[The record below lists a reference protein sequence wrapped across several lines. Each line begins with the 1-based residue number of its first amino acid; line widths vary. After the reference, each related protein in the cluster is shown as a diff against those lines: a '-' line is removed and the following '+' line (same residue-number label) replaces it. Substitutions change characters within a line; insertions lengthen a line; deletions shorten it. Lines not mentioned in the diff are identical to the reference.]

1 MRHINWRNVR
11 LIFAREIRDQLRDRR
26 TLFMILILPML
37 LYPIMGI
44 GMVQLTLLFA
54 EQPRTVVILGAA
66 DLPAPPL
73 VEDGR
78 FLSTWFAIPQNA
90 DKLKVVTD
98 LESPLDGKNSADG
111 KNSPRPAADLLEQA
125 REIRTRLEE
134 KNALEIE
141 FRHAQG
147 EKDLAT
153 IARLRPRIHELQTSL
168 GEMFALSKA
177 QVLVIVPR
185 DFRTNLLRVN
195 ELLTKGMK
203 EELVQDYPRPIIVH
217 NDADEKSLIA
227 YGRVKEALDNWE
239 RAILNDRLK
248 QAQLPTSLPNPVQ
261 PVGENLALGNQLASN
276 LWSKLFPTLL
286 VLMSVT
292 GAFYPAID
300 LGAGEKERG
309 TMETLLICPAARS
322 EIVLGKFFTVLCFS
336 VCTAMLNLGSM
347 GMTSGHIMNM
357 TGRAGA
363 GAVITAPSLGAILT
377 TMILLVPLAALF
389 SALCLALATF
399 ARSSKEGQ
407 YYLTPLLMITLG
419 LTMYCLSPGVE
430 ITPFY
435 SIMPVVGVALLL
447 KGLLLHPL
455 AASGLYIYALPVLL
469 TTFCY
474 SLLALW
480 WAIDQF
486 RREDVLFREAERFEL
501 KLWLKHLLRD
511 KEPLPSFAEAAVCF
525 VLIMILQFTFLSAGA
540 GGGERD
546 LPYLIMV
553 QQLAMI
559 GCPAVFMALI
569 LTTNVRKTLRLY
581 STNFTTIGLVTVL
594 AAALHPLSLAL
605 AGSLSWFFPKLPENI
620 VRFME
625 QMHDPSQPLWIP
637 IVTLAL
643 APAVCEELAF
653 RGFILS
659 GFSRTGRI
667 GLGIVLSSLT
677 FGVMHMIPMQVF
689 NAALLGLV
697 LGFIA
702 IKTNSI
708 FPGMWFHFLYNS
720 MALLHGKLSTIAR
733 EGHIE
738 SHPLYSVTENGIEYN
753 SLTLA
758 LAAITAA
765 VILHYFWR
773 KKLPPSEEASL
784 PDPSFPTIASVPRL
798 F

>member
-1 MRHINWRNVR
+1 MMNIKWRNVR
-11 LIFAREIRDQLRDRR
+11 LIFTRELRDQLRDRR

-37 LYPIMGI
+37 LYPVMGI
-44 GMVQLTLLFA
+44 GMVQLTLLFS
-54 EQPRTVVILGAA
+54 EQPRTVVILGAE

-73 VEDGR
+73 IDQGR
-78 FLSTWFAIPQNA
+78 FVASWFRIPENA
-90 DKLKVVTD
+90 DKLKVISD
-98 LESPLDGKNSADG
+98 LDVKTQEKPDPKQVEILADSE
-111 KNSPRPAADLLEQA
+111 KIREKLEQKQSLEVQYRSA
-125 REIRTRLEE
+125 LSRKDDSTLERL
-134 KNALEIE
+134 KPQIQALQ
-141 FRHAQG
+141 A
-147 EKDLAT
+147 
-153 IARLRPRIHELQTSL
+153 EL
-168 GEMFALSKA
+168 GRMFSDSKA
-177 QVLVIVPR
+177 QVLVIIPR
-185 DFRTNLLRVN
+185 NFRDNLNRVN
-195 ELLTKGMK
+195 DFLTRGMK
-203 EELVQDYPRPIIVH
+203 DELAQDYPRPVVVH

-227 YGRVKEALDNWE
+227 YGRVKEALDSWE
-239 RAILNDRLK
+239 QAILNERLK
-248 QAQLPTSLPNPVQ
+248 QAQLPTSLPNPVH
-261 PVGENLALGNQLASN
+261 PVGENLASGNEIASN

-286 VLMSVT
+286 VLMSIT

-300 LGAGEKERG
+300 LCAGEKERG

-322 EIVLGKFFTVLCFS
+322 EIVLGKFLTVLCFS
-336 VCTAMLNLGSM
+336 ICTAMLNLASM

-357 TGRAGA
+357 TGRLGQE
-363 GAVITAPSLGAILT
+363 GVVTSPGVGAIVT

-389 SALCLALATF
+389 SALCLSLATF

-407 YYLTPLLMITLG
+407 YYLTPLLMVTLG

-447 KGLLLHPL
+447 KGLLLHPMT
-455 AASGLYIYALPVLL
+455 ASGLYVYAIPVLL

-474 SLLALW
+474 SFLALW

-511 KEPLPSFAEAAVCF
+511 KEPLPSFAEAIVCF
-525 VLIMILQFTFLSAGA
+525 LLIMFLQFSFLSLGS
-540 GGGERD
+540 GGQDRD

-569 LTTNVRKTLRLY
+569 LTTNFRHTLRLH
-581 STNFTTIGLVTVL
+581 FTDVTSFGLVTLL

-605 AGSLSWFFPKLPENI
+605 AGSLSWFFPKLPDNI

-625 QMHDPSQPLWIP
+625 QMHDPSQPWWIP
-637 IVTLAL
+637 ILTLAL

-659 GFSRTGRI
+659 GFSRSGRV
-667 GLGIVLSSLT
+667 GLGIVMSALT
-677 FGVMHMIPMQVF
+677 FGAMHMIPMQVF

-708 FPGMWFHFLYNS
+708 FPGIWFHFLYNS
-720 MALLHGKLSTIAR
+720 MAIMHGKLSALAR
-733 EGHIE
+733 AKEREINDN
-738 SHPLYSVTENGIEYN
+738 LIFSVTENGIEYN
-753 SLTLA
+753 AVTIATA
-758 LAAITAA
+758 LLTAA

-773 KKLPPSEEASL
+773 RKLPASQTETL
-784 PDPSFPTIASVPRL
+784 PDPSFPGIASVPRL
-798 F
+798 S